1 MGVREFG
8 KYEWCGAYG
17 KGPEKEKRGTSN
29 PKPNIERRTPNTQRR
44 TPNPAGLQTSGAA
57 VWQRRLAA
65 FAPAVASGALL
76 GMSFPP
82 FGLYGLAWVALVPLL
97 GRLREVGSAR
107 RMGIEAYVAF
117 LTTYAIAFSW
127 PLAHALPQTALLSLA
142 PLLLLPMALALP
154 FALTFFVQ
162 NRLGARLGVFFF
174 VATYLVVEGALSR
187 GPLAFP
193 WSLLGHSQAE
203 ALAFNQIAE
212 WSGVPSLTLWVLLLN
227 VTLSGALATSHRRRW
242 SLLAAFAL
250 FLAFPFGL
258 SRYLLDRL
266 PAPQRHVPVGLVQP
280 ATDPLAWADVQDT
293 TRVGDL
299 LDLSDGLHRRVA
311 APPALLLWPE
321 TALPVGTT
329 PEERADLYRRLQAW
343 ADVRRAA
350 LLTGAIL
357 PAQEADGPMA
367 YFNSAL
373 LFQSSHPQ
381 ARYDK
386 RRLVPLAER
395 VPFVD
400 RLPWLEKL
408 AIPAGG
414 VAGYR
419 PGPPR
424 EVLRVSAPGSATLDI
439 GVLICFESVFG
450 NAARRYVEQGADV
463 LVVLTQDGW
472 WGETAG
478 YRQHLAFTRLRA
490 IETRRAVMQVA
501 VTGTSALIEPS
512 GASAF
517 ETGWMERTARLADV
531 PVYTGTTF
539 YARYG
544 DLITPLAFVIAV
556 VLGGCALFIRKPAAT
571 NRSNL

>member
-1 MGVREFG
+1 M
-8 KYEWCGAYG
+8 
-17 KGPEKEKRGTSN
+17 
-29 PKPNIERRTPNTQRR
+29 
-44 TPNPAGLQTSGAA
+44 
-57 VWQRRLAA
+57 
-65 FAPAVASGALL
+65 ASGVLL
-76 GMSFPP
+76 AMSFPP
-82 FGLYGLAWVALVPLL
+82 FDLYGLAWVALVPLL
-97 GRLREVGSAR
+97 GRLREATSAR
-107 RMGIEAYVAF
+107 RVGIEAYAAF

-154 FALTFFVQ
+154 FAFAWLVRD
-162 NRLGARLGVFFF
+162 RLGPRFEVLFF
-174 VATYLVVEGALSR
+174 VAAYLAVEGALSR

-212 WSGVPSLTLWVLLLN
+212 WTGVPGLTLWVLLLN
-227 VTLSGALATSHRRRW
+227 ATLASALTAARRRRW
-242 SLLAAFAL
+242 MLLAAFAAL
-250 FLAFPFGL
+250 VVLPLGL
-258 SRYLLDRL
+258 SRYLLNRL
-266 PAPQRHVPVGLVQP
+266 PAPQGRVPVGVVQP
-280 ATDPLAWADVQDT
+280 ATRPLAWADVQNP
-293 TRVGDL
+293 TRISDL
-299 LDLSDGLHRRVA
+299 LDLSDSLYRRETV
-311 APPALLLWPE
+311 PPVLFLWPE
-321 TALPVGTT
+321 TALPVSRTSG
-329 PEERADLYRRLQAW
+329 ERAAAHQRLQAW
-343 ADVRRAA
+343 ADVRRVA

-357 PAQEADGPMA
+357 PAQDADGPMA

-373 LFQSSHPQ
+373 LFQPSRPP

-400 RLPWLEKL
+400 RLPWLENL

-424 EVLRVSAPGSATLDI
+424 EVLRVSAPGSDTLDV

-450 NAARRYVEQGADV
+450 NAARRYAEQGADV

-472 WGETAG
+472 WGRTAG

-490 IETRRAVMQVA
+490 IETRRAVVQVA
-501 VTGTSALIEPS
+501 VTGTSALIGPS

-517 ETGWMERTARLADV
+517 ETDWMERTACRADV
-531 PVYTGTTF
+531 PLYTGTTF
-539 YARYG
+539 YARHG
-544 DLITPLAFVIAV
+544 DLITPLALLITVL
-556 VLGGCALFIRKPAAT
+556 LGGVTLFTRKPTAI
-571 NRSNL
+571 NRPDR